1 MARSQSCK
9 DAGLSNCTNKPS
21 HSPVS
26 QKMTHEKRE
35 RKSTERKP
43 VGGAESRSIKVK
55 HGDERGRS
63 RSKSPRRNSWR
74 EEIKQIKSWKDEREN
89 REIKFEDIR
98 HDRKDWSRGRVAQRS
113 SKCFKKVLNSVK
125 KFDLLLPSRK
135 FSKKEARLLKETS
148 VSCRVEQRGRER
160 RGGLIPPLVFQRR
173 GERLSRW
180 KQVKKSSNI
189 VKDVE
194 VGLVTRRIDERESLE
209 QLQPPDMCCVDR
221 AAMGSSSK
229 DSADISDDEL
239 ELRISDKDI
248 FPELRDEQDD
258 RESAVPDVVRDYM
271 NAKATIENCEGI
283 EIKMKQLE
291 DKEESSQRS
300 VKLVGD
306 NEKDLE
312 DEKKAVSPAT
322 RASEFGQENGT
333 VLMGSYKN
341 QESSSSTIP
350 VSSLGDEG
358 SSARA
363 RNFSLLELKM
373 EVYTT
378 RLKELEWER
387 EQLRKER
394 EVFQDKEVSAKRDL
408 VKSLLEK
415 EEMSVDFNLCEKE
428 DKENKG

>member
-258 RESAVPDVVRDYM
+258 RESAVPDVDRDDLK
-271 NAKATIENCEGI
+271 AKANVENCEGI
-283 EIKMKQLE
+283 KIQMKQLE

-300 VKLVGD
+300 VKLVDD
-306 NEKDLE
+306 NDKDLE
-312 DEKKAVSPAT
+312 DEKKAVPVR
-322 RASEFGQENGT
+322 RAPEFGHGSGT
-333 VLMGSYKN
+333 VLIGSSKN
-341 QESSSSTIP
+341 EDSSSSTIP
-350 VSSLGDEG
+350 VPSLSDEG
-358 SSARA
+358 SSAMA